1 MSAENLKQIEGEP
14 QEYSSRISLKF
25 FRHDETE
32 KTQTGQLDTDISL
45 TEKGKKHAR
54 SLSKSENV
62 SSAIAFGSPSLRA
75 RQTSAYVGLGEML
88 ALKGDESLEE
98 IKKIIKE
105 DEDHHVKLGV
115 SKKLG
120 FVLDKSRGNPYSRE
134 AYEAIDKGEWLKFL
148 IERSDKLA
156 KKYGDTESS
165 TYSRQAAGIA
175 QIVNKYLTLS
185 PHFDS
190 LVKEKGHEKDFK
202 RFFGSHGGVLE
213 SFLAKIIDKTKGRE
227 ELGKFTKVLKGH
239 MFDFA
244 EGFEIDIDQY
254 QGGGQP
260 VVRISY
266 EKKGNSPEDSF
277 SFSEKIDPDIIRDII
292 KEGYDEKQ

>member
-1 MSAENLKQIEGEP
+1 MSVENFEKIEQEP
-14 QEYSSRISLKF
+14 QKYSSRISLKF
-25 FRHDETE
+25 FRHDEKE
-32 KTQTGQLDTDISL
+32 KTQPGQLDTEVSL
-45 TEKGKKHAR
+45 TEIGKKHAR
-54 SLSKSENV
+54 GLSKSENV

-75 RQTSAYVGLGEML
+75 QQTSAYVGLGEIL
-88 ALKGDESLEE
+88 SLRGDESLEE

-105 DEDHHVKLGV
+105 DKEHHVKLGA

-120 FVLDKSRGNPYSRE
+120 FVLDKNRKNPYSEE
-134 AYEAIDKGEWLKFL
+134 ACEAFDNGGWLKFL
-148 IERSDKLA
+148 IERSDDLA

-190 LVKEKGHEKDFK
+190 LVEKKGHEKDFK

-213 SFLAKIIDKTKGRE
+213 SFLAKIIEKTNGRE
-227 ELGKFTKVLKGH
+227 ELGKFTNALKGH

-254 QGGGQP
+254 QGNGQP

-266 EKKGNSPEDSF
+266 EKRGESPEDSF
-277 SFSEKIDPDIIRDII
+277 SFNEQIDLDIIRSII
-292 KEGYDEKQ
+292 KEGSDEN